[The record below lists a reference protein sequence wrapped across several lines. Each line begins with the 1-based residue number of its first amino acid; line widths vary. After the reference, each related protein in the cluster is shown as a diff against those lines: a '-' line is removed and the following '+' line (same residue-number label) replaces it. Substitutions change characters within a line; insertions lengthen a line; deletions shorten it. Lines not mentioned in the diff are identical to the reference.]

1 MTMDLGQYASFIVT
15 SYALVAAVVLLLIVW
30 IFADYRRQQ
39 ARLSDLEASGVTRR
53 SGRTAADI

>member
-1 MTMDLGQYASFIVT
+1 MDLGQYASFIVI

-39 ARLSDLEASGVTRR
+39 ARLSDLEAIGVTRR
-53 SGRTAADI
+53 PGRTAADI